1 MMAEATSAKRID
13 VVFDVYQNNS
23 IENIERLENRS
34 ATTDLR
40 FITFLTSEWRKE
52 NYRANFQYKEIFLA
66 WDKECWKVIS
76 AGSTKIDSL
85 STTEEEADTRMFLHL
100 RMEELK
106 GYQIVVITSEDTD
119 VFVLAV
125 YVASVSNIT
134 IYQKRGT
141 SARSRFVNIS
151 VISNAVG
158 SGWSKCLP
166 GFHAYTGCDTVNAFA
181 EKGRLK
187 SWKLL
192 QKEEKYQEAFSTL
205 GTEEKIS
212 SLFSY

>member
-1 MMAEATSAKRID
+1 MTEVTSAKQID
-13 VVFDVYQNNS
+13 VVFHVCQNNS

-34 ATTDLR
+34 VTTDLR
-40 FITFLTSEWRKE
+40 FITFLTSEWTKE

-66 WDKECWKVIS
+66 WDKECWKVTS

-85 STTEEEADTRMFLHL
+85 STTQEEADTRMFLHL
-100 RMEELK
+100 RMEKLR

-141 SARSRFVNIS
+141 AARSRFVNIS
-151 VISNAVG
+151 VISNVVG

-166 GFHAYTGCDTVNAFA
+166 GLHAYTGCDTVNAFA

-192 QKEEKYQEAFSTL
+192 QKEEKYQEPFSTL

-212 SLFSY
+212 SLFNY